1 MKKHR
6 KQIAALPYRYVNDN
20 IEILLITS
28 RDSHRP
34 VICKGW
40 TEKKIKSHDQAAIE
54 AFEEAGVV
62 GRISTKSINSYT
74 YKKIINDNCNIM
86 IYLKLYELF
95 TTAKYYG
102 WNNIKVGDQ
111 IILIHLDNS
120 DLKDGFKPYE
130 IYKIENIQDAPYP
143 YRISYYNGERNVYTT
158 LNDTQFRKATPEEIE
173 EYQQR
178 NTETKYNL

>member
-1 MKKHR
+1 MTKKHR

-28 RDSHRP
+28 RDSGRP

-74 YKKIINDNCNIM
+74 YKKIINDNDYVLCNVEIFPLLVEIELEDWPEKGQREKM
-86 IYLKLYELF
+86 WMSPAEAAIIVKETKLAKILF
-95 TTAKYYG
+95 K
-102 WNNIKVGDQ
+102 
-111 IILIHLDNS
+111 
-120 DLKDGFKPYE
+120 FKP
-130 IYKIENIQDAPYP
+130 KPKN
-143 YRISYYNGERNVYTT
+143 
-158 LNDTQFRKATPEEIE
+158 
-173 EYQQR
+173 
-178 NTETKYNL
+178 